1 MSKYI
6 TGQEIIRDLGLQDFE
21 FYNDYVRAGLTPLNN
36 QGQPYSPHDVMA
48 HLFNLT
54 GQREALF
61 QLNDSIHDL
70 DDESVGAL
78 RANRIIPLEQTIEQL
93 EARLAALE
101 GVEWAEFGLPNDQN
115 EANHVLG
122 VLRNLFFD
130 RMEVVKLV
138 GGGDYSKQ
146 SVYVD
151 PPKKSRKLRPD
162 QRHRLAVREAAKKV
176 WKEHPEMTIAD
187 MIERDEL
194 NEVCEGR
201 VYKEDTMRNWIK
213 DLAPDRSPG
222 RRPKKKSE

>member
-21 FYNDYVRAGLTPLNN
+21 YYNEYVRAGLTPLNN
-36 QGQPYSPHDVMA
+36 QGQPYSPLDVMA
-48 HLFNLT
+48 QLFNLT

-61 QLNDSIHDL
+61 QLNDSTYDL

-78 RANRIIPLEQTIEQL
+78 RANRIIPLEQAIGQL

-101 GVEWAEFGLPNDQN
+101 EVDWADFALPANQN
-115 EANHVLG
+115 EAQYILG
-122 VLRNLFFD
+122 VIRNSFFD
-130 RMEVVKLV
+130 RTEVVKLI
-138 GGGDYSKQ
+138 GGEAYSQ
-146 SVYVD
+146 Q
-151 PPKKSRKLRPD
+151 PKNLDHPKRSRKLRPD
-162 QRHRLAVREAAKKV
+162 QRHRLAVREAAKKI
-176 WKEHPEMTIAD
+176 WKEHPEITIAD

-194 NEVCEGR
+194 NEVCEGK
-201 VYKEDTMRNWIK
+201 VYTKETMRNWIK